1 MSELINSFAEW
12 IRSFGVPDYLVIF
25 IISLFPILE
34 LRGGL
39 IAAAVLKLKLIPSF
53 IVCFIGNVLPLPF
66 ILLFIKKIFAWMKLW
81 KPTEKI
87 AIYFEKKGE
96 KNASQAE
103 SKTFIGKLIFLY
115 CFVAIPLPGTG
126 GWTGAL
132 VASFMNLKLKHSV
145 PVIILGVLSAGV
157 IMSIICYA
165 LPELA
170 AQWFGFQ
177 F

>member
-1 MSELINSFAEW
+1 MSDLINSFADW
-12 IRSFGVPDYLVIF
+12 IRSFGIPDYLVVF

-39 IAAAVLKLKLIPSF
+39 VAAAVLKLKLIPSF
-53 IVCFIGNVLPLPF
+53 IVCFIGNILPIPF
-66 ILLFIKKIFAWMKLW
+66 ILLFIQKIFKWMKNFKLTY
-81 KPTEKI
+81 KL
-87 AIYFEKKGE
+87 AVYFEKKGE
-96 KNASQAE
+96 KNAKEAE
-103 SKTFIGKLIFLY
+103 NKSFWGKLIFLY

-132 VASFMNLKLKHSV
+132 VASFMNLKLKYSV
-145 PVIILGVLSAGV
+145 PVILVGVLTAGF

-170 AQWFGFQ
+170 FQWFGFS

>member
-12 IRSFGVPDYLVIF
+12 IRSFGIPDYLVIF

-53 IVCFIGNVLPLPF
+53 IVCFVGNILPIPF
-66 ILLFIKKIFAWMKLW
+66 ILLFIKKIFKWMKNW
-81 KPTEKI
+81 KPTYKL
-87 AIYFEKKGE
+87 AVYFEKKGE
-96 KNASQAE
+96 KNAKEAE
-103 SKTFIGKLIFLY
+103 SKSFFGKLIFLFL
-115 CFVAIPLPGTG
+115 FVAIPLPGTG

-132 VASFMNLKLKHSV
+132 VASFMNLKLKYSV
-145 PVIILGVLSAGV
+145 PVILVGVLTAGF

-170 AQWFGFQ
+170 TQWFGFS

>member
-12 IRSFGVPDYLVIF
+12 IRSFGIPDYLVIF

-53 IVCFIGNVLPLPF
+53 IVCFVGNILPIPF
-66 ILLFIKKIFAWMKLW
+66 ILLFIKKIFKWMKNW
-81 KPTEKI
+81 KPTYKL
-87 AIYFEKKGE
+87 AVYFEKKGE
-96 KNASQAE
+96 KNAKEAE
-103 SKTFIGKLIFLY
+103 SKSFFGKLIFLFL
-115 CFVAIPLPGTG
+115 FVAIPLPGTG

-132 VASFMNLKLKHSV
+132 VASFMNLKLKYSV
-145 PVIILGVLSAGV
+145 PVILVGVLTAGF

-170 AQWFGFQ
+170 AQWFGFS